1 MKLKEGAKLRGEVE
15 LYIGNLGL
23 PGVFAGAT
31 CQCGDFVNL
40 MK

>member
-31 CQCGDFVNL
+31 
-40 MK
+40 